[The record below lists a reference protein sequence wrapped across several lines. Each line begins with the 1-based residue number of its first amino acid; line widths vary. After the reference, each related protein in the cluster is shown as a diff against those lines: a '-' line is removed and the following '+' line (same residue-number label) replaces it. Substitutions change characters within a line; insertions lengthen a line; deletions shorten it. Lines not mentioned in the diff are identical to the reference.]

1 MSAAQAGTLAY
12 QRPRSRADVASALPY
27 VLFLSYPVF
36 WFLGFPWLWGLTLT
50 LPMTVALISDI
61 RHVRVP
67 RGFWIWVL
75 FLAWQLLSGAQLL
88 AYGPDRVMA
97 FMFRFFEY
105 YTGTILLLWFFNS
118 DEERFPWSQLVKAG
132 ACLWAT
138 TIILGTLGL
147 LFPGFTLH
155 TLASKV
161 LPSGLMNIPLV
172 SDMALPKFS
181 QVQNIIG
188 AKIARPAAPFSF
200 TNGWAANV
208 AIFTPFAMMAFSY
221 TRRGAVKLALAG
233 LMVFAL
239 IPFISSVSRGAWLGL
254 GFGVI
259 YAAIRVSI
267 RKGAGL
273 KVLKVAIGLI
283 TFGLIIFLSPL
294 RGIIDARLAHPHS
307 NEGRL
312 EQSTE
317 AARRATQ
324 SPLIG
329 YGAPLPSEDEDVGHN
344 VGTHGQIWL
353 VIFSHGF
360 PALALYLGFFG
371 FAAWHFR
378 RCRTQSEL
386 WAHTLVL
393 MALLMMPV
401 YGFLSLNYDI
411 TMAALGIA
419 FRDELLP
426 HTPWGDPE
434 IGPQA
439 EPVGEPA

>member
-1 MSAAQAGTLAY
+1 MSAAQAGSLAY

-27 VLFLSYPVF
+27 VLFLSYPLF
-36 WFLGFPWLWGLTLT
+36 WFLGIPWLWGLTLT
-50 LPMTVALISDI
+50 LPMTIALISDM
-61 RHVRVP
+61 RNVRVP
-67 RGFWIWVL
+67 RGFWIWAL
-75 FLAWQLLSGAQLL
+75 FLAWQLLSGVQLI

-118 DEERFPWSQLVKAG
+118 DEERIRWSQLVKAG

-172 SDMALPKFS
+172 ADYALPKFS

-221 TRRGAVKLALAG
+221 TRRGIVKLALAG

-254 GFGVI
+254 AFGVI

-312 EQSTE
+312 EQSQE

-329 YGAPLPSEDEDVGHN
+329 YGAPLPSEDEDIGHN
-344 VGTHGQIWL
+344 IGTHGQIWL

-360 PALALYLGFFG
+360 PALGPVPGLLRIHGLAFPSMPNPIRTLGS
-371 FAAWHFR
+371 H
-378 RCRTQSEL
+378 
-386 WAHTLVL
+386 
-393 MALLMMPV
+393 
-401 YGFLSLNYDI
+401 
-411 TMAALGIA
+411 LGA
-419 FRDELLP
+419 DGAVDDARLRVPLAQLRYHDGGAGHRVP
-426 HTPWGDPE
+426 R
-434 IGPQA
+434 
-439 EPVGEPA
+439 